1 MWFTNMIYYTKKK
14 NNKKW
19 YENVRFDL
27 AVAYSFISFIFIIPD
42 NQKYSNIKRIWKTS
56 IIIWYTITH
65 PYMTSAILH
74 STSISLYIFTKQFNP
89 NYHFT

>member
-1 MWFTNMIYYTKKK
+1 MIHKYDILYKKK